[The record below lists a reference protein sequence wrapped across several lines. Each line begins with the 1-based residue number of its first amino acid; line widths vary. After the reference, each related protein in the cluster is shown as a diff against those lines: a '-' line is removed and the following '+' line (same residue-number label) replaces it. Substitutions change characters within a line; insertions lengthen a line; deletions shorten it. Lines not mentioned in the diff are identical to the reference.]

1 MACRSGKSGG
11 LIGRS
16 PAGVIS
22 INVRK
27 INSMA
32 DKDEMLQIDLCDGQ
46 VRVMLCET
54 TDTVQRC
61 ADIHGCTPVCTAALG
76 RLITGTAMLG
86 IMMKGEKEN
95 VTVTIKGDGPMGTL
109 VAVADHGK
117 IRACADDPKVEMPLR
132 EDGKLDVGSAVGHH
146 GRMIVIKDLNLKEN
160 YIGQSELVSGEIA
173 MDFAQYFTV
182 SEQQPSLVALGVLVS
197 GETVLKAGG
206 LLIQPLPGCPDE
218 IIDQLELRSPMFA
231 DISREMTFAPIE
243 QLCED
248 WFRGMNPK
256 ILERTP
262 VSYTCSC
269 SRERM
274 ERALISLGRKELTAL
289 IEEDQGAELVCH
301 FCHNKYFFTT
311 EQLCELLKEAQ
322 RE

>member
-1 MACRSGKSGG
+1 M
-11 LIGRS
+11 
-16 PAGVIS
+16 IS

-27 INSMA
+27 IILWLI

-61 ADIHGCTPVCTAALG
+61 VDIHGCTPVCTAALG

-86 IMMKGEKEN
+86 IMMKGDKEN

-117 IRACADDPKVEMPLR
+117 IRACADDPKVELPLR

-146 GRMIVIKDLNLKEN
+146 GRLIVIKDLNLKEN

-311 EQLCELLKEAQ
+311 EQLRELLKEAQ

>member
-1 MACRSGKSGG
+1 MKE
-11 LIGRS
+11 
-16 PAGVIS
+16 
-22 INVRK
+22 NKK
-27 INSMA
+27 IKEMNHT
-32 DKDEMLQIDLCDGQ
+32 DEMLQIDLCGGQ
-46 VRVMLCET
+46 ARVMLCET
-54 TDTVQRC
+54 TQTVQQC
-61 ADIHGCTPVCTAALG
+61 ADIHGSTPVCTAALG
-76 RLITGTAMLG
+76 RLMTGV
-86 IMMKGEKEN
+86 MMKGEDES

-117 IRACADDPKVEMPLR
+117 IRACADDPKVELPLR
-132 EDGKLDVGSAVGHH
+132 EDGKLDVGGAVGRN
-146 GRMIVIKDLNLKEN
+146 GRMSVIKDLALRKN

-197 GETVLKAGG
+197 GQTVLKAGG

-243 QLCED
+243 QLCTD
-248 WFRGMNPK
+248 WFRGLDPK

-262 VSYTCSC
+262 ISYTCTC

-274 ERALISLGRKELTAL
+274 EKALISMGAKDLQSL
-289 IEEDQGAELVCH
+289 IDDDEGAELVCH
-301 FCHNKYFFTT
+301 FCHGKYFFTT
-311 EQLCELLKEAQ
+311 EQLKALKEEAQ
-322 RE
+322 KK

>member
-1 MACRSGKSGG
+1 
-11 LIGRS
+11 
-16 PAGVIS
+16 
-22 INVRK
+22 
-27 INSMA
+27 
-32 DKDEMLQIDLCDGQ
+32 MLHIDLCDGQ

-54 TDTVQRC
+54 TETVQQC

-76 RLITGTAMLG
+76 RLMTGTAMLG

-109 VAVADHGK
+109 MAIADHGRL
-117 IRACADDPKVEMPLR
+117 RAYADNPHVDLPLR
-132 EDGKLDVGSAVGHH
+132 EDGKLDVGGAVGHS
-146 GRMIVIKDLNLKEN
+146 GRMSVIKDLGLKEN
-160 YIGQSELVSGEIA
+160 YIGQSELVNGEIA

-197 GETVLKAGG
+197 GNTVLKAGG

-248 WFRGMNPK
+248 WFRGLKPK
-256 ILERTP
+256 VLEKTP
-262 VSYTCSC
+262 ISYTCTC

-274 ERALISLGRKELTAL
+274 ERALISLGDHELRQM
-289 IEEDQGAELVCH
+289 IDDGNGAEMVCR
-301 FCHNKYFFTT
+301 FCHARHRFTT
-311 EQLCELLKEAQ
+311 EQLKKMLKEA
-322 RE
+322 EA

>member
-1 MACRSGKSGG
+1 MMEQDR
-11 LIGRS
+11 
-16 PAGVIS
+16 
-22 INVRK
+22 
-27 INSMA
+27 
-32 DKDEMLQIDLCDGQ
+32 MLQIDLCGGQ
-46 VRVMLCET
+46 VRVMLCDST
-54 TDTVQRC
+54 RTVQRC
-61 ADIHGCTPVCTAALG
+61 ADIHGSTPVCTAALG
-76 RLITGTAMLG
+76 RLMTGAAMLG
-86 IMMKGEKEN
+86 IMMKGEDES

-109 VAVADHGK
+109 VAVADHGR
-117 IRACADDPKVEMPLR
+117 IRACADDPKVELPPR
-132 EDGKLDVGSAVGHH
+132 EDGKLDVGGAVGHH

-248 WFRGMNPK
+248 WFRGMNHR

-269 SRERM
+269 GRERM
-274 ERALISLGRKELTAL
+274 ERALISLGRKELTAM
-289 IEEDQGAELVCH
+289 INDDKGAELVCH
-301 FCHNKYFFTT
+301 FCHSKYFFTT
-311 EQLCELLKEAQ
+311 EQLRELLKEAQ